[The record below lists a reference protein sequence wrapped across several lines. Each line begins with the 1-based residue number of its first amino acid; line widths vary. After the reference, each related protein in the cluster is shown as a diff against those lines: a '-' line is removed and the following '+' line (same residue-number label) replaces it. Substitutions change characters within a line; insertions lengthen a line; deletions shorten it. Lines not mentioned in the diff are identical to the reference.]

1 MSKKRLN
8 MTKSRLNLRK
18 VAAIAACLAVTMGF
32 ASCETEDDDETK
44 VPGAVVN
51 FTASAGNAQV
61 SLTWEAPS
69 DDGGADIIGYEVT
82 RDDWTNKETKT
93 ASQLSHTYTGLTNGT
108 EYTFK
113 VRAVNEKGA
122 GAESTEK
129 ATPAASSSG
138 GGDDDDDD
146 GNGADIDNY
155 VQKLIDY
162 VGKVTIEGKTVV
174 KYKITSGLHY
184 KVNLIVVDRHQDKPE
199 NCDVTMYEGFPDA
212 YWYNYYKNNT
222 NVWSA
227 DQLAQ
232 MNWVDLHQCY
242 WIFSENENTEQ
253 RLNVMTGTE
262 WITVQ

>member
-1 MSKKRLN
+1 MLKVRA
-8 MTKSRLNLRK
+8 NLRN

-32 ASCETEDDDETK
+32 ASCETEDDDDGTK

-69 DDGGADIIGYEVT
+69 DDGGTDIIGYEVT
-82 RDDWTNKETKT
+82 SDDWANKETKT

-113 VRAVNEKGA
+113 VRAVNAKGG
-122 GAESTEK
+122 GAESTK
-129 ATPAASSSG
+129 TATPTASGS

-146 GNGADIDNY
+146 GNGTDIDDY

-162 VGKVTIEGKTVV
+162 VGRVTIEGQIVV
-174 KYKITSGLHY
+174 KYKITSVGLY
-184 KVNLIVVDRHQDKPE
+184 DEVTLIVVDIDQDKPE
-199 NCDVTMYEGFPDA
+199 TCDVTIYVGWPDTW
-212 YWYNYYKNNT
+212 WYNYYNGNT
-222 NVWSA
+222 NTWSE

-232 MNWVDLHQCY
+232 MTWVDTYQCY
-242 WIFSENENTEQ
+242 WIFSENEGTVQ
-253 RLNVMTGTE
+253 RLSLMSGAE
-262 WITVQ
+262 WIAVE